1 MRTFFHSRTM
11 RLMRGRR
18 SICDDQELVFFNP
31 VERRRLEKTSLGL
44 ADKNHNI

>member
-1 MRTFFHSRTM
+1 MRTCFSHSRTM
-11 RLMRGRR
+11 RLMR

-31 VERRRLEKTSLGL
+31 VERRWLDKTSLGL